1 MIEPTVSGG
10 LLVVISAPS
19 GAGKGTIRKC
29 LMNEWSG
36 LSFCPSV
43 TTRKP
48 RKGEVQGEDYYFV
61 SLEEF
66 EDLVRRGQLVEWA
79 CVYGNMYGTPRRPL
93 EEELQRGRVVLV
105 EKDVQGAATLR
116 KVYPNGVYVFVVPP
130 NREELERRMR
140 SRGTE
145 TQEELCTR
153 LGNVWNELQQLGQ
166 YDYVIVNDD
175 VDQAKQTLK
184 CIIVA
189 ELCKVSRRADI
200 LTGRGWEG
208 WLDAETIHQRT
219 HETR

>member
-1 MIEPTVSGG
+1 M
-10 LLVVISAPS
+10 VISAPS
-19 GAGKGTIRKC
+19 GAGKGTIRRC

-48 RKGEVQGEDYYFV
+48 RKGEIEGQDYFFV

-66 EDLVRRGQLVEWA
+66 QKLVQEGKLIEWA
-79 CVYGNMYGTPRRPL
+79 CVYGNMYGTLREPL
-93 EEELQRGRVVLV
+93 EAELSKGRVVLV
-105 EKDVQGAATLR
+105 EKDVQGVVTLR

-130 NREELERRMR
+130 SREELERRAR

-145 TQEELCTR
+145 TQEELDRR
-153 LGNVWNELQQLGQ
+153 LGNVWNELQHLGY
-166 YDYVIVNDD
+166 YDYVIVNDEL
-175 VDQAKQTLK
+175 DQAKETLK

-200 LTGRGWEG
+200 FKGKGWEG
-208 WLDAETIHQRT
+208 TAGC
-219 HETR
+219 